1 MKAIKKTAFLLFLV
15 ALIFGCTNKDA
26 SDYQDNFNF
35 VRFGLQVNTNGQV
48 LVFPQV
54 QQELPEVDAY
64 THISTSTI
72 RVPIVMTSA
81 LKSTATEIFYTI
93 EAEGSF
99 TGYQIAPVQ
108 KVIIPA
114 GKLID
119 TLRISFNAR
128 WQSANVDKIK
138 LKIVSTSDPNLNIG
152 WKNSPRKMDALTI
165 ILGNLAKTR
174 YNFVQNLYQIQGT
187 INDELLI
194 PINFSQPITN
204 AMIGNFDFITPVFAG
219 SVCDGASS
227 VYNYSLIRQPFTD
240 GALQLFY
247 KLKILSTT
255 PFLSNL
261 RLTLNTGIPDFE
273 VLGINQTVVSKP
285 EVVSRQ
291 GDVAANWYNT
301 ADALNRTYCRPWYY
315 DPATMQCRYGT
326 LSQMFTKPV
335 AVQPGSINDNGFG
348 YHKYKIGFVGNT
360 PPIGTNPF
368 DFQRYYGSA
377 STASPA
383 FNILEALE
391 FFPANGTSL
400 TNGIVKVVAQ
410 TLTFV
415 KLSNG
420 QNINVPICGIGTYYF
435 NSTTNRFEMYLDIHC
450 DETAING
457 NNDVVR
463 SMYIYR
469 NNVAFAAPANL
480 PTACSNRITL

>member
-1 MKAIKKTAFLLFLV
+1 MKAIKKTAFLLILG
-15 ALIFGCTNKDA
+15 AIIYGCTNKDA
-26 SDYQDNFNF
+26 SNYQENFNF
-35 VRFGLQVNTNGQV
+35 VRFGLQVDINNKQ
-48 LVFPQV
+48 LIYPQV
-54 QQELPEVDAY
+54 QQDIPEIDAY
-64 THISTSTI
+64 THLSTRTI
-72 RVPIVMTSA
+72 RIPIVMTSA
-81 LKSTATEIFYTI
+81 LKSTATEVFYTI
-93 EAEGSF
+93 ETEGTF
-99 TGYQIAPVQ
+99 TGYQIVPVQ

-128 WQSANVDKIK
+128 WQSANVNKIK
-138 LKIVSTSDPNLNIG
+138 LKIVSTSDLNLNIG
-152 WKNSPRKMDALTI
+152 WKNSPRKMDVLTI
-165 ILGNLAKTR
+165 TLGDLAKTK
-174 YNFVQNLYQIQGT
+174 YNFAQNLYQIQGN

-204 AMIGNFDFITPVFAG
+204 AMIGNFDFITPAFSG
-219 SVCDGASS
+219 SVCDGASA
-227 VYNYSLIRQPFTD
+227 VYNYAIVRQPFID
-240 GALQLFY
+240 GVSQIFY

-261 RLTLNTGIPDFE
+261 RLTLNSGITDFD
-273 VLGINQTVVSKP
+273 VLGINQTIVSKP
-285 EVVSRQ
+285 ESVSRQ

-315 DPATMQCRYGT
+315 DSATMQCRYGN

-335 AVQPGSINDNGFG
+335 IVQPGSINDNGFG

-368 DFQRYYGSA
+368 DFQRFYGGTSN
-377 STASPA
+377 SSPA

-391 FFPANGTSL
+391 FFPENGTSL

-415 KLSNG
+415 KTSNS
-420 QNINVPICGIGTYYF
+420 QSINVPICGIGTYYF
-435 NSTTNRFEMYLDIHC
+435 NSATNRFEMYLDIHC

-457 NNDVVR
+457 NSNVIR

-469 NNVAFAAPANL
+469 NNASAPVPANL
-480 PTACSNRITL
+480 PIACSNRLIL